1 MPGMLKKFGAS
12 FIALGMCVFG
22 YDANSA
28 NATGRAAYNVTQLN
42 RAGTTQGASQRMP
55 TMPTLPGNSVGNLSP
70 NLPSGNSG
78 NGGGGG
84 DEPDN
89 PDNPDPQ
96 PEPECPDGGV
106 KDSEYTI
113 ENCMNDLLMCINN
126 GALPGGLNDMFDEDV
141 RNSIINGMGLC
152 QIQVEKCITDVRR
165 DCKNVYRSSSDVW
178 IDFNARRVQP
188 EYYNFVLRKTG
199 LTPNQAENTCLL
211 LDRNTYGSSFN
222 AVSGSGGV
230 TAEYNQVVGAY
241 NNQNG
246 NMLIKTKPQGVEVN
260 TNGLT
265 DAARGHYARWDP
277 KTAECW
283 LRVAAYNKD
292 THIKNSWLFGAA
304 GDDQPAEVWRV
315 AGDTFTCNRDLFGFS
330 LMNQT
335 RSAAVVG
342 IGGGTVLGAG
352 IGAIA
357 GHGARAFDCSRENHR
372 EMLTEELR
380 TDGQFGTIS
389 EYLENRIPATV
400 DIMSQS
406 QCEEV
411 VELYNKYV
419 QLESAL
425 EMCNSVDV
433 ATETT
438 IITDVNVDC
447 SNYNIVEDCFRA
459 LPIAAPCIGKNFA
472 TAQQCADYLASL
484 QAGQASQSTDS
495 ETDDAL
501 CSFEPLNLARARG
514 ESIYCASTGDE
525 SCKTAVEIEA
535 DMDRLDDVFTAEIQ
549 DLLQNGEASN
559 MWKSVGI
566 GAGVGAGAGGLA
578 TAITAFVERSN
589 INCRVGDDLAQIG
602 YGKSYTIGSLRDF
615 YVKWNLNLPDT
626 IYPTGTAVDCDSW
639 RRACGTLTNLNQC
652 ENAKLNYK
660 PADAT
665 STTLINSAC
674 VVSGSACIENY
685 PVARSYGACE

>member
-12 FIALGMCVFG
+12 FIVLGMCAFG
-22 YDANSA
+22 YDAIA
-28 NATGRAAYNVTQLN
+28 VNATGRAAYNVTQLN
-42 RAGTTQGASQRMP
+42 RAGVTQSAASQRMP

-84 DEPDN
+84 DGPDN
-89 PDNPDPQ
+89 PDNPEPQ

-292 THIKNSWLFGAA
+292 THIKNTWLFGAA

-330 LMNQT
+330 LMNQSRT
-335 RSAAVVG
+335 AAVVG
-342 IGGGTVLGAG
+342 VGGGTVLGAG

-380 TDGQFGTIS
+380 VDASVGTI
-389 EYLENRIPATV
+389 
-400 DIMSQS
+400 
-406 QCEEV
+406 
-411 VELYNKYV
+411 NKY
-419 QLESAL
+419 LD
-425 EMCNSVDV
+425 ND
-433 ATETT
+433 
-438 IITDVNVDC
+438 IDVNVETMTVAQCQEVVKLYDTYETYESAVDRC
-447 SNYNIVEDCFRA
+447 ELMEINPTEEIIVVSTSDAQCVTNLGCVALGGDRFLCAVDVILTGCDNVEIVDED
-459 LPIAAPCIGKNFA
+459 LP
-472 TAQQCADYLASL
+472 
-484 QAGQASQSTDS
+484 DS
-495 ETDDAL
+495 EFYNAN
-501 CSFEPLNLARARG
+501 CSFDSLDRTLKYGGGPYCESTSGECRSLNQIKVELTELDKVFNTAIKDLIKKG
-514 ESIYCASTGDE
+514 ED
-525 SCKTAVEIEA
+525 
-535 DMDRLDDVFTAEIQ
+535 
-549 DLLQNGEASN
+549 SN

-674 VVSGSACIENY
+674 VVSGSVCIENY

>member
-12 FIALGMCVFG
+12 FIVLGMCALG
-22 YDANSA
+22 YDAIA
-28 NATGRAAYNVTQLN
+28 VNATGRAAYNVTQLN
-42 RAGTTQGASQRMP
+42 RAGVTQSAASQRMP

-84 DEPDN
+84 DGPDN
-89 PDNPDPQ
+89 PDNPEPQ

-292 THIKNSWLFGAA
+292 THIKNTWLFGAA
-304 GDDQPAEVWRV
+304 GDDRPAEVWRV

-330 LMNQT
+330 LMNQSRT
-335 RSAAVVG
+335 AAVVG
-342 IGGGTVLGAG
+342 VGGGTVLGAG

-380 TDGQFGTIS
+380 IDSNIGVI
-389 EYLENRIPATV
+389 
-400 DIMSQS
+400 
-406 QCEEV
+406 
-411 VELYNKYV
+411 NKYLDNDIDVIDEIMGQRECESVVRLYDLYEEYNSTVSKCMKLDLEEDALMIVAVAEENEDCVLGLGCYKVDNGQYNCPAATDFGECDVFV
-419 QLESAL
+419 QDENADEREYYNVSCSFKAL
-425 EMCNSVDV
+425 DKALLDGSGPNCGSTASDCR
-433 ATETT
+433 
-438 IITDVNVDC
+438 DVNQ
-447 SNYNIVEDCFRA
+447 IRLE
-459 LPIAAPCIGKNFA
+459 L
-472 TAQQCADYLASL
+472 
-484 QAGQASQSTDS
+484 
-495 ETDDAL
+495 E
-501 CSFEPLNLARARG
+501 E
-514 ESIYCASTGDE
+514 
-525 SCKTAVEIEA
+525 
-535 DMDRLDDVFTAEIQ
+535 LDDVFTAEIQ

-578 TAITAFVERSN
+578 AAITAFVERSN

>member
-12 FIALGMCVFG
+12 FIVLGMCAFG
-22 YDANSA
+22 YDAIA
-28 NATGRAAYNVTQLN
+28 VNATGRAAYNVTQLN
-42 RAGTTQGASQRMP
+42 RAGVTQSAASQRMP

-89 PDNPDPQ
+89 PDNPEPQ

-330 LMNQT
+330 LMNQSRT
-335 RSAAVVG
+335 AAVVG
-342 IGGGTVLGAG
+342 VGGGAVLGAG
-352 IGAIA
+352 VGAIA
-357 GHGARAFDCSRENHR
+357 GHGARAFNCDIDSHR
-372 EMLTEELR
+372 KMLTEELR
-380 TDGQFGTIS
+380 VDASVGTI
-389 EYLENRIPATV
+389 
-400 DIMSQS
+400 
-406 QCEEV
+406 
-411 VELYNKYV
+411 NKY
-419 QLESAL
+419 LD
-425 EMCNSVDV
+425 ND
-433 ATETT
+433 
-438 IITDVNVDC
+438 IDVNVETMTVAQCQEVVKLYDTYETYESAVDRCELMEINPTEEIIVVSTSDAQCVMDLGCVALGGDRFSCAYDVILTDC
-447 SNYNIVEDCFRA
+447 DNVEIVDED
-459 LPIAAPCIGKNFA
+459 L
-472 TAQQCADYLASL
+472 S
-484 QAGQASQSTDS
+484 DS
-495 ETDDAL
+495 EFYKAN
-501 CSFEPLNLARARG
+501 CSFYSLDRTLKYGGGPYCESTSGECRSLNQIKVELT
-514 ESIYCASTGDE
+514 ELD
-525 SCKTAVEIEA
+525 KVFNTAIK
-535 DMDRLDDVFTAEIQ
+535 
-549 DLLQNGEASN
+549 DLIKKGEASN

-674 VVSGSACIENY
+674 VVSGSVCIENY

>member
-12 FIALGMCVFG
+12 FIVLGMCAFG
-22 YDANSA
+22 SDAIA
-28 NATGRAAYNVTQLN
+28 VNATGRAAYNVTQLN
-42 RAGTTQGASQRMP
+42 RAGVTQSAASQRMP

-78 NGGGGG
+78 SGGG
-84 DEPDN
+84 DGPDN

-330 LMNQT
+330 LMNQSRT
-335 RSAAVVG
+335 AAVVG
-342 IGGGTVLGAG
+342 VGGGTVLGAG

-380 TDGQFGTIS
+380 VDASVGTI
-389 EYLENRIPATV
+389 
-400 DIMSQS
+400 
-406 QCEEV
+406 
-411 VELYNKYV
+411 NKY
-419 QLESAL
+419 LD
-425 EMCNSVDV
+425 ND
-433 ATETT
+433 
-438 IITDVNVDC
+438 IDVNVETMTVAQCQEVVKLYDTYETYESAVDRC
-447 SNYNIVEDCFRA
+447 ELMEINPTEEIIVVSTSDAQCVTDLGCVALGDDMFLCAVDVSLTGCNDVEIVDED
-459 LPIAAPCIGKNFA
+459 L
-472 TAQQCADYLASL
+472 S
-484 QAGQASQSTDS
+484 DS
-495 ETDDAL
+495 EFYNAN
-501 CSFEPLNLARARG
+501 CSFYSLDRTLKYGGGPYCESTSGECRSLNQIKVELTELDKVFNTAIKDLIKKG
-514 ESIYCASTGDE
+514 ED
-525 SCKTAVEIEA
+525 
-535 DMDRLDDVFTAEIQ
+535 
-549 DLLQNGEASN
+549 SN

-674 VVSGSACIENY
+674 VVSGSVCIENY

>member
-12 FIALGMCVFG
+12 FIVLGMCALG
-22 YDANSA
+22 YDAIA
-28 NATGRAAYNVTQLN
+28 VNATGRAAYNVTQLN
-42 RAGTTQGASQRMP
+42 RAGVTQSAASQRMP

-78 NGGGGG
+78 NGGGGDG
-84 DEPDN
+84 PDN
-89 PDNPDPQ
+89 PDNPEPQ

-152 QIQVEKCITDVRR
+152 QVQVEKCITDVRR

-330 LMNQT
+330 LMNQSRT
-335 RSAAVVG
+335 AAVVG
-342 IGGGTVLGAG
+342 VGGGTVLGAG

-380 TDGQFGTIS
+380 VDASVGTI
-389 EYLENRIPATV
+389 
-400 DIMSQS
+400 
-406 QCEEV
+406 
-411 VELYNKYV
+411 NKY
-419 QLESAL
+419 LD
-425 EMCNSVDV
+425 ND
-433 ATETT
+433 
-438 IITDVNVDC
+438 IDVNVETMTVAQCQEVVKLYDTYETYESAVDRCELMEINPTEEIIVVSTSNAQCVTNFGCVALGRDMFSCANDVVLTDC
-447 SNYNIVEDCFRA
+447 DNVEIVDED
-459 LPIAAPCIGKNFA
+459 LP
-472 TAQQCADYLASL
+472 
-484 QAGQASQSTDS
+484 DS
-495 ETDDAL
+495 EFYNAN
-501 CSFEPLNLARARG
+501 CSFYSLDRTLKYGGGPNCESTSGECRSLNQIKVELT
-514 ESIYCASTGDE
+514 ELD
-525 SCKTAVEIEA
+525 KVFNTAIK
-535 DMDRLDDVFTAEIQ
+535 
-549 DLLQNGEASN
+549 DLIKKGEASN

-674 VVSGSACIENY
+674 VVSGSVCIENY

>member
-12 FIALGMCVFG
+12 FIVLGMCAFG
-22 YDANSA
+22 YDAIA
-28 NATGRAAYNVTQLN
+28 VNATGRAAYNVTQLN
-42 RAGTTQGASQRMP
+42 RAGVTQSAASQRMP

-84 DEPDN
+84 DGPDN
-89 PDNPDPQ
+89 PDNPEPQ

-106 KDSEYTI
+106 KNSEYTI

-292 THIKNSWLFGAA
+292 THIKNTWLFGAA

-330 LMNQT
+330 LMNQSRT
-335 RSAAVVG
+335 AAVVG
-342 IGGGTVLGAG
+342 VGGGTVLGAG

-380 TDGQFGTIS
+380 VDASVGTI
-389 EYLENRIPATV
+389 
-400 DIMSQS
+400 
-406 QCEEV
+406 
-411 VELYNKYV
+411 NKY
-419 QLESAL
+419 LD
-425 EMCNSVDV
+425 ND
-433 ATETT
+433 
-438 IITDVNVDC
+438 IDVNVETMTVAQCQEVVKLYDTYETYESAVDRC
-447 SNYNIVEDCFRA
+447 ELMEINPTEEIIVVSTSDAQCVTNLGCVALGGDMFLCAVDVILTGCDNVEIVDED
-459 LPIAAPCIGKNFA
+459 LP
-472 TAQQCADYLASL
+472 
-484 QAGQASQSTDS
+484 DS
-495 ETDDAL
+495 EFYNAN
-501 CSFEPLNLARARG
+501 CSFYSLDRTLKYGGGPYCESTSGECRSLNQIKVELT
-514 ESIYCASTGDE
+514 ELD
-525 SCKTAVEIEA
+525 KVFNTAIK
-535 DMDRLDDVFTAEIQ
+535 
-549 DLLQNGEASN
+549 DLIKKGEASN

-674 VVSGSACIENY
+674 VVSGSVCIENY

>member
-12 FIALGMCVFG
+12 FIVLGMCAFG
-22 YDANSA
+22 SDAIA
-28 NATGRAAYNVTQLN
+28 VNATGRAAYNVTQLN
-42 RAGTTQGASQRMP
+42 RAGVTQSAASQRMP

-78 NGGGGG
+78 NGGGG

-89 PDNPDPQ
+89 PDNPEPQ

-292 THIKNSWLFGAA
+292 THIKNTWLFGAA

-330 LMNQT
+330 LMNQSRT
-335 RSAAVVG
+335 AAVVG
-342 IGGGTVLGAG
+342 VGGGTVLGAG

-380 TDGQFGTIS
+380 VDASVGTI
-389 EYLENRIPATV
+389 
-400 DIMSQS
+400 
-406 QCEEV
+406 
-411 VELYNKYV
+411 NKY
-419 QLESAL
+419 LD
-425 EMCNSVDV
+425 ND
-433 ATETT
+433 
-438 IITDVNVDC
+438 IDVNVETMTVAQCQEFVKLYDTYETYESTIDRC
-447 SNYNIVEDCFRA
+447 ELMEINPTEEIIVVSTSDAQCVTSLGCVA
-459 LPIAAPCIGKNFA
+459 LGDDMFS
-472 TAQQCADYLASL
+472 CADDVNVILTDCDDVEIVDEDL
-484 QAGQASQSTDS
+484 PDS
-495 ETDDAL
+495 EFYNAN
-501 CSFEPLNLARARG
+501 CSFYSLDRTLKYGGGPNCESTSGECRSLNQIKVELT
-514 ESIYCASTGDE
+514 ELD
-525 SCKTAVEIEA
+525 KVFNTAIK
-535 DMDRLDDVFTAEIQ
+535 
-549 DLLQNGEASN
+549 DLIKKGEASN

-674 VVSGSACIENY
+674 VVSGSVCIENY

>member
-12 FIALGMCVFG
+12 FIVLGMCAFG
-22 YDANSA
+22 YDAIA
-28 NATGRAAYNVTQLN
+28 VNATGRAAYNVTQLN
-42 RAGTTQGASQRMP
+42 RAGVTQSAASQRMP

-89 PDNPDPQ
+89 PDNPEPQ

-106 KDSEYTI
+106 KNSEYTI

-330 LMNQT
+330 LMNQSRT
-335 RSAAVVG
+335 AAVVG
-342 IGGGTVLGAG
+342 VGGGTVLGAG

-380 TDGQFGTIS
+380 ADASIGTINKYMDNDIS
-389 EYLENRIPATV
+389 VNVETMTV
-400 DIMSQS
+400 A
-406 QCEEV
+406 QCQEV
-411 VELYNKYV
+411 VKLYDTYETY
-419 QLESAL
+419 ESA
-425 EMCNSVDV
+425 VDRCGLMETNPTEEIIVVSTSDAQCVTDLGCV
-433 ATETT
+433 ALGGGRFSCTDDILLTDCDVE
-438 IITDVNVDC
+438 IID
-447 SNYNIVEDCFRA
+447 ED
-459 LPIAAPCIGKNFA
+459 L
-472 TAQQCADYLASL
+472 S
-484 QAGQASQSTDS
+484 DS
-495 ETDDAL
+495 EFYNAN
-501 CSFEPLNLARARG
+501 CSFYSLDRTLKYGGGPYCESTSGDCRTLNQIKVELT
-514 ESIYCASTGDE
+514 ELD
-525 SCKTAVEIEA
+525 KVFNTAIK
-535 DMDRLDDVFTAEIQ
+535 
-549 DLLQNGEASN
+549 DLIREGEASN

-578 TAITAFVERSN
+578 AAITAFVERSN

-674 VVSGSACIENY
+674 VVSGSVCIENY

>member
-12 FIALGMCVFG
+12 FIVLGMCALG
-22 YDANSA
+22 YDAIA
-28 NATGRAAYNVTQLN
+28 VNATGRAAYNVTQLN
-42 RAGTTQGASQRMP
+42 RAGVTQSAASQRMP

-84 DEPDN
+84 DGPDN
-89 PDNPDPQ
+89 PDNPEPQ

-330 LMNQT
+330 LMNQSRT
-335 RSAAVVG
+335 AAVVG
-342 IGGGTVLGAG
+342 VGGGTVLGAG

-380 TDGQFGTIS
+380 VDASVGTI
-389 EYLENRIPATV
+389 
-400 DIMSQS
+400 
-406 QCEEV
+406 
-411 VELYNKYV
+411 NKY
-419 QLESAL
+419 LD
-425 EMCNSVDV
+425 ND
-433 ATETT
+433 
-438 IITDVNVDC
+438 IDVNVETMTVAQCQEVVKLYDTYETYESAVDRC
-447 SNYNIVEDCFRA
+447 ELMEINPTEEIIVVSTSNAQCVTNLGCVAQGDDRFLCAADVILTGCDNVEIVDED
-459 LPIAAPCIGKNFA
+459 LP
-472 TAQQCADYLASL
+472 
-484 QAGQASQSTDS
+484 DS
-495 ETDDAL
+495 EFYNANCRFYSLDRTL
-501 CSFEPLNLARARG
+501 KYGGGPYCESTSGECRSLNQIKVELTELDKVFNTAIKDLIKKG
-514 ESIYCASTGDE
+514 ED
-525 SCKTAVEIEA
+525 
-535 DMDRLDDVFTAEIQ
+535 
-549 DLLQNGEASN
+549 SN

-674 VVSGSACIENY
+674 VVSGSVCIENY

>member
-12 FIALGMCVFG
+12 FIVLGMCALG
-22 YDANSA
+22 YDAIA
-28 NATGRAAYNVTQLN
+28 VNATGRAAYNVTQLN
-42 RAGTTQGASQRMP
+42 RAGVTQSAASQRMP

-84 DEPDN
+84 DGPDN
-89 PDNPDPQ
+89 PDNPEPQ

-292 THIKNSWLFGAA
+292 THIKNTWLFGAA
-304 GDDQPAEVWRV
+304 GEDRDDRGDDVVDERV
-315 AGDTFTCNRDLFGFS
+315 DDRREGGADDKA
-330 LMNQT
+330 NQSRT
-335 RSAAVVG
+335 AAVVG
-342 IGGGTVLGAG
+342 VGGGAVLGAG
-352 IGAIA
+352 VGAIA
-357 GHGARAFDCSRENHR
+357 GHGARAFNCDIDSHR
-372 EMLTEELR
+372 KMLTEELR
-380 TDGQFGTIS
+380 VDASVGTI
-389 EYLENRIPATV
+389 
-400 DIMSQS
+400 
-406 QCEEV
+406 
-411 VELYNKYV
+411 NKY
-419 QLESAL
+419 LD
-425 EMCNSVDV
+425 ND
-433 ATETT
+433 
-438 IITDVNVDC
+438 IDVNVETMTVAQCQEVVKLYDTYETYESAVDRC
-447 SNYNIVEDCFRA
+447 ELMEINPTEEIIVVSTSDAQCVTKLGCVALGGDRFSCAVDVSLTGCDDVEIVDED
-459 LPIAAPCIGKNFA
+459 LP
-472 TAQQCADYLASL
+472 
-484 QAGQASQSTDS
+484 DS
-495 ETDDAL
+495 EFYNAN
-501 CSFEPLNLARARG
+501 CSFYSLDRTLKYGGGPYCESTSGECRSLNQIKVELTELDKVFNTAIKDLIKKG
-514 ESIYCASTGDE
+514 ED
-525 SCKTAVEIEA
+525 
-535 DMDRLDDVFTAEIQ
+535 
-549 DLLQNGEASN
+549 SN

-674 VVSGSACIENY
+674 VVSGSVCIENY

>member
-12 FIALGMCVFG
+12 FIVLGMCAFG
-22 YDANSA
+22 YDAIA
-28 NATGRAAYNVTQLN
+28 VNATGRAAYNVTQLN
-42 RAGTTQGASQRMP
+42 RAGVTQSAASQRMP

-84 DEPDN
+84 DGPDN
-89 PDNPDPQ
+89 PDNPEPQ

-292 THIKNSWLFGAA
+292 THIKNTWLFGAA

-330 LMNQT
+330 LMNQSRT
-335 RSAAVVG
+335 AAVVG
-342 IGGGTVLGAG
+342 VGGGTVLGAG

-380 TDGQFGTIS
+380 VDASVGTI
-389 EYLENRIPATV
+389 
-400 DIMSQS
+400 
-406 QCEEV
+406 
-411 VELYNKYV
+411 NKY
-419 QLESAL
+419 LD
-425 EMCNSVDV
+425 ND
-433 ATETT
+433 
-438 IITDVNVDC
+438 IDVNVETMTVAQCQEVVKLYDTYETYESAVDRCELMEINPTEEIIVVSTSDAQCVTDLGCVALGDDMFLCANDVILTDC
-447 SNYNIVEDCFRA
+447 DNVEIVDED
-459 LPIAAPCIGKNFA
+459 LP
-472 TAQQCADYLASL
+472 
-484 QAGQASQSTDS
+484 DS
-495 ETDDAL
+495 EFYNANCRFYSLDRTL
-501 CSFEPLNLARARG
+501 KYGGGPYCESTSGECRSLNQIKVELTELDKVFNTAIKDLIKKG
-514 ESIYCASTGDE
+514 ED
-525 SCKTAVEIEA
+525 
-535 DMDRLDDVFTAEIQ
+535 
-549 DLLQNGEASN
+549 SN

-674 VVSGSACIENY
+674 VVSGSVCIENY